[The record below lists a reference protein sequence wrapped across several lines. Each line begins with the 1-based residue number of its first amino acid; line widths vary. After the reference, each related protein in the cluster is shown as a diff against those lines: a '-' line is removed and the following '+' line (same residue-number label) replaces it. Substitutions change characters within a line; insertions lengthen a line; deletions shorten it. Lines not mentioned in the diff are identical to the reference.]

1 MKSITCLV
9 GALLILSA
17 CTTTKPSVL
26 IQNELIKGQVPPALL
41 KDCPKPWGKE
51 IRITEDF
58 IKRGDVNEA
67 ALRKCAAQIAAI
79 RKWDERP

>member
-1 MKSITCLV
+1 MVETQIV
-9 GALLILSA
+9 RDRIPA
-17 CTTTKPSVL
+17 
-26 IQNELIKGQVPPALL
+26 ALL
-41 KDCPKPWGKE
+41 KACPKKFNKPV
-51 IRITEDF
+51 RITEDF